1 MTDIIIGIDLGTT
14 NSEVALYENG
24 KVTVIEGDGGKIMP
38 SFAGIDENGALLVG
52 EAARNQYVVYPER
65 TVKSIKRRMGEN
77 VRIALGEQSYSPQ
90 EISAILLKQLKA
102 AAEKYVGAPISK
114 AVITVPAYFSDAQRL
129 ATREAGEIA
138 GLEVVKMINEP
149 TAAALVYES
158 GHQGSRKV
166 LVYDLG
172 GGTFDVSVVAIEDD
186 VIEVISSHGN
196 NHLGGDDFDQK
207 LVEHLC
213 DFLRLE
219 HGVEALPP
227 QAMARIERAAET
239 AKKTLSDHPFA
250 MVEEEYLLE
259 KDGMPLHLKVEIARH
274 DYEEMIEA
282 YIDDTMEAVHQA
294 LRDAGLAASDMDEIL
309 LVGGSTR
316 TPLVRERLEMDFG
329 VTPRG
334 EVDPDLCVASGAALQ
349 AALINGSRIQSVLVD
364 VTPYTFGTSALGE
377 LDGEFTPHLFVPLIK
392 KNTPVPVSKSEVF
405 YTAVHNQKAVDIKV
419 CQGEDRDARNNIE
432 IGSFVVRGLSRVPAG
447 NEIIACFSLDSDGI
461 LHVSA
466 REKAT
471 GLEKSITIENAMA
484 RFEENELARARDKV
498 RRLFGEAGDA
508 AADDGGAE
516 AGKAEHAAVVQA
528 RLLMEKAEKL
538 LDAAEEDD
546 RLEMIELIE
555 ALQDGLADGDIAGL
569 RESMDE
575 LSEIIFYLES

>member
-24 KVTVIEGDGGKIMP
+24 KVTVIEGEGGKIMP

-52 EAARNQYVVYPER
+52 VAARNQYVVYPER
-65 TVKSIKRRMGEN
+65 TVKSIKRRMGED

-102 AAEKYVGAPISK
+102 AAEKYVGAPVNK

-196 NHLGGDDFDQK
+196 NHLGGDDFDLK

-213 DFLRLE
+213 DYLRLE

-239 AKKTLSDHPFA
+239 AKKILSDHPFA

-274 DYEEMIEA
+274 NYEEMIES

-294 LRDAGLAASDMDEIL
+294 LSDAGLAASDMDEVL

-329 VTPRG
+329 MTPRG

-377 LDGEFTPHLFVPLIK
+377 LDGEFTPYLFVPLIK

-405 YTAVHNQKAVDIKV
+405 YTAVHDQEAVDILV
-419 CQGEDRDARNNIE
+419 CQGEDPDARNNIE
-432 IGSFVVRGLSRVPAG
+432 IGSFLVRGLSRVPAG
-447 NEIIACFSLDSDGI
+447 NEIIACFSLDTDGI

-484 RFEENELARARDKV
+484 RFEENELAKARNKV
-498 RRLFGEAGDA
+498 RRLFGEAGDT
-508 AADDGGAE
+508 AADDAGPE
-516 AGKAEHAAVVQA
+516 AGKAEPDAVVQA
-528 RLLMEKAEKL
+528 RLLIEKAEKL

-555 ALQDGLADGDIAGL
+555 AMQDGLAAGDIAEL
-569 RESMDE
+569 VEPMDE

>member
-1 MTDIIIGIDLGTT
+1 MNDIIIGIDLGTT
-14 NSEVALYENG
+14 NSEVALFENG
-24 KVTVIEGDGGKIMP
+24 KVTVIEGEGGKIMP
-38 SFAGIDENGALLVG
+38 SVAGIDVNGALLVG
-52 EAARNQYVVYPER
+52 EAARNQFVVYPER
-65 TVKSIKRRMGEN
+65 TVKSIKRRMGED

-102 AAEKYVGAPISK
+102 VAEKYVGSPLSK

-158 GHQGSRKV
+158 GQQGRRKV

-196 NHLGGDDFDQK
+196 NHLGGDDFDRK

-213 DFLRLE
+213 DYLRLE
-219 HGVEALPP
+219 HGVEALQP

-259 KDGMPLHLKVEIARH
+259 KDGMPLHLKLEIARH

-294 LRDAGLAASDMDEIL
+294 LRDAGLAASDIDDIL

-316 TPLVRERLEMDFG
+316 TPLVRERLEVDFG
-329 VTPRG
+329 MTPRG

-405 YTAVHNQKAVDIKV
+405 YTVVHDQDAVDIQV

-447 NEIIACFSLDSDGI
+447 NEIIACFSLDTDGI

-484 RFEENELARARDKV
+484 RFAESDLARARDKV
-498 RRLFGEAGDA
+498 RQLFGEAGDA
-508 AADDGGAE
+508 VADTSAPEGGKE
-516 AGKAEHAAVVQA
+516 EPAAVVQA
-528 RLLMEKAEKL
+528 RSLIEKAEKL
-538 LDAAEEDD
+538 LDSAEEDD
-546 RLEMIELIE
+546 RMEMIGLIE
-555 ALQDGLADGDIAGL
+555 AMQDRLAAGDTAGL
-569 RESMDE
+569 RGPMDE